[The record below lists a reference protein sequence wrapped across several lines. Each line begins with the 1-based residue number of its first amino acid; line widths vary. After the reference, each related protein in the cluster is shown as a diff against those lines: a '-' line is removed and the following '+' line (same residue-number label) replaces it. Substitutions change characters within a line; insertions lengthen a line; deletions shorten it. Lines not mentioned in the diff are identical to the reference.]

1 MFGIIQESTSNDF
14 QKDKAVQR
22 TPSKLLSLV
31 FVVSTA
37 IGLAADWPR
46 FRGLDAVGVS
56 DQTVPGQWSDSE
68 DILWKTPLPG
78 RGASSPITL
87 GDRIFLTYYSGYGMN
102 EDDPGT
108 LQNLTRH
115 LICIDRANGSVV
127 WQKAAKALMPEQEYR
142 GFVALHGYTSST
154 PASDGEAIYVYYGR
168 SGVYAYRLDGEE
180 LVVQPHCHHH
190 AVMGYGTDIG
200 PEAIC
205 YRADLFEA
213 AGLPSDR
220 AEVAKLLD
228 GGWDKYFTVG
238 KDFVA
243 KSDAAWFDAAD
254 GVFQGMIN
262 QIETPFE
269 NADGTP
275 IPLGENTEIKK
286 AYDQLITAAVT
297 DDLSADLAQWSTDWS
312 TAFQNDGF
320 ATMLCPGWMLGVI
333 EGNAEGVEGWDI
345 ADVFPGGGGNWG
357 GSYLTVPTQGAH
369 PEEAKKLAAWL
380 TAPEQQLKAFASK
393 GTFPSQKEALASP
406 ELLKSTNAFF
416 NDAPTGQIL
425 TNRANAVSVTP
436 FKGPN
441 YFAIRALTSD
451 AINRA
456 DVDKTDDPEASWA
469 KAVAAYGDLGLS

>member
-1 MFGIIQESTSNDF
+1 MHKS
-14 QKDKAVQR
+14 R
-22 TPSKLLSLV
+22 
-31 FVVSTA
+31 
-37 IGLAADWPR
+37 IGALAAISA
-46 FRGLDAVGVS
+46 LA
-56 DQTVPGQWSDSE
+56 
-68 DILWKTPLPG
+68 
-78 RGASSPITL
+78 ITL
-87 GDRIFLTYYSGYGMN
+87 SACGG
-102 EDDPGT
+102 
-108 LQNLTRH
+108 
-115 LICIDRANGSVV
+115 ANTG
-127 WQKAAKALMPEQEYR
+127 
-142 GFVALHGYTSST
+142 ST
-154 PASDGEAIYVYYGR
+154 PAPGGSAAPATSDEKITLTVATFNEFGY
-168 SGVYAYRLDGEE
+168 EE
-180 LVVQPHCHHH
+180 LVKEYTALNPNVIVEHKKAATADEARDNLNTRLAAGSGLADVEAIEVDWVPEMMQYADKFVDLKDDAVQGRWLDWKEAAATTPDGKL
-190 AVMGYGTDIG
+190 MGYGTDIG

-262 QIETPFE
+262 QMETPFE

-286 AYDQLITAAVT
+286 VYDQLITAAVT

-469 KAVAAYGDLGLS
+469 KAVAAYADLGLS